1 MLSVLLEKERQKDPQ
16 KILRKLLL
24 TEIGFMHKRTQKV
37 KNQRA
42 EKKDGVVYLGTQPQH
57 PRDKLKR
64 RTKNTVKKTPEE
76 DEDEVV
82 YLGTQPRHPRGR
94 FRDKAK
100 YKKWHK

>member
-1 MLSVLLEKERQKDPQ
+1 MEKERQKDSQ

-82 YLGTQPRHPRGR
+82 HLGTRPRHPRGR
-94 FRDKAK
+94 FRDRAK

>member
-1 MLSVLLEKERQKDPQ
+1 MGKENQKTPKNPQ
-16 KILRKLLL
+16 RNPPDRK
-24 TEIGFMHKRTQKV
+24 IGFMHQRIQKA
-37 KNQRA
+37 KKQRA
-42 EKKDGVVYLGTQPQH
+42 EKNDEVIYLGTQPQH
-57 PRDKLKR
+57 HRDKLKG
-64 RTKNTVKKTPEE
+64 RTKNTDKKTPEE